1 MNLVVFVWGLGCF
14 FIGKSTSPAES
25 YLWWRIAVVGGLF
38 IAPFFYHTTCIFAM
52 VRQPVRLVAS
62 YIQASLFAI
71 LSLFTD
77 VTLNKLRLLS
87 GVAYYPTGNLMFFI
101 MFLCW
106 TTVILFGTKVLINL
120 LKKSTGKLHL
130 QTKYLIIAFLTGFI
144 GGGATLFPVFDLPYS
159 FIYPF
164 GNFGVALYS
173 IIGTYA
179 ILRHKL
185 MDISLVVQ
193 KGFIYSV
200 LITLIT
206 TIYLLSVLLAE
217 RILFRFAGY
226 TSIVASIL
234 AAFTIAL
241 LFTPLKNT
249 IQNFIDK
256 RFFKGT
262 LSSLAEEKQ
271 RLEEELRRSERLKA
285 VATLAAGMAH
295 EIKNPLTSIKT
306 FTEYLERNKNKP
318 EFIAKFKKIVSSEVD
333 RIDNIVHQ
341 LLDFAKPTPL
351 KLKPCDIHQLLDET
365 LLLLS
370 NDLLKH
376 KIKLIREY
384 NTLNS
389 QLKADF
395 NQLKQA
401 FLNIFLNAIEAMP
414 NGGILTVTINQQN
427 NELIV
432 AIKDMGKGISK
443 ESLLHIFDPFFT
455 TSSKGTG
462 LGLSITHGI
471 IKEHG
476 GRIKIESKLGIGSE
490 VEIRLIMQQAT
501 QL

>member
-1 MNLVVFVWGLGCF
+1 MNILLITGFFISLTSLILMVLLKIYGRTKIHRIWFLMNLVVFVWGLGCF

-193 KGFIYSV
+193 KG
-200 LITLIT
+200 
-206 TIYLLSVLLAE
+206 
-217 RILFRFAGY
+217 
-226 TSIVASIL
+226 
-234 AAFTIAL
+234 
-241 LFTPLKNT
+241 
-249 IQNFIDK
+249 
-256 RFFKGT
+256 
-262 LSSLAEEKQ
+262 
-271 RLEEELRRSERLKA
+271 
-285 VATLAAGMAH
+285 
-295 EIKNPLTSIKT
+295 
-306 FTEYLERNKNKP
+306 
-318 EFIAKFKKIVSSEVD
+318 IVSGCA
-333 RIDNIVHQ
+333 
-341 LLDFAKPTPL
+341 LDVFEQEPPK
-351 KLKPCDIHQLLDET
+351 
-365 LLLLS
+365 
-370 NDLLKH
+370 
-376 KIKLIREY
+376 
-384 NTLNS
+384 NS
-389 QLKADF
+389 
-395 NQLKQA
+395 A
-401 FLNIFLNAIEAMP
+401 FIGMDNAIVTPHLGASTEEAQV
-414 NGGILTVTINQQN
+414 N
-427 NELIV
+427 V
-432 AIKDMGKGISK
+432 ALEIACQVADVLEGKGIRNAVNFPCVEGEVCK
-443 ESLLHIFDPFFT
+443 AIDPYIR
-455 TSSKGTG
+455 
-462 LGLSITHGI
+462 LA
-471 IKEHG
+471 E
-476 GRIKIESKLGIGSE
+476 KLG
-490 VEIRLIMQQAT
+490 RR
-501 QL
+501 